1 MFLKTQIPGAHV
13 KFKPNSPA
21 IIFFKK
27 YLVNIFTA
35 ILIIFSISNSPITTA
50 QVPALEWTSSFFKPY
65 SFSNSMSK
73 DLLGNIFICGYHLPN
88 NRSKYLTIKFN
99 SSGVFNWARFYQ
111 GLDTF
116 TLGTVDI
123 AKKNIADGLGN
134 VYVGGTS
141 QNNSNYDDIVI
152 LKYSSQGDSIW
163 SVRYNGTKNGNDQF
177 ADMVMDKYK
186 NIYVTGMSAQL
197 STGFDFLT
205 IKYDSS
211 GNLLW
216 SAAYND
222 IFNSTDEPQSIA
234 IDSMQNV
241 YVTGYGLG
249 PNFRH
254 EYITVK
260 YNAAGVEQW
269 VAKHDAG
276 TGARALKIG
285 GDRENNIYVAGM
297 IDSLGTPNH
306 TKYRTIKYDQ
316 NGNMLWYNDFNS
328 MIYYMN
334 IPFKILIDSLN
345 SPIVVGT
352 SLTKYSSSGNFLWA
366 DTVRRGDWGTLDEKN
381 NIYIAGVR
389 ADTGLHWYMQTI
401 KYLPDGTKQW
411 ILNYG
416 GVPNENYEPSEIIY
430 DNNNIYISANYEYN
444 GQNGLDSVVLLKY
457 SVPVGIINHNN
468 KTPEKFE
475 LLQNYPNPFNPT
487 TKIKFSI
494 PAISKNNIEINIY
507 DVSGK
512 LVQNLFKGEIHSGE
526 YEIEWDA
533 SGFASGIYFY
543 SLITENYK
551 ESRKMIYIK

>member
-1 MFLKTQIPGAHV
+1 MFLKTQIPGAFIGIYFLKSLSNYFRQPFN
-13 KFKPNSPA
+13 KFFA
-21 IIFFKK
+21 
-27 YLVNIFTA
+27 
-35 ILIIFSISNSPITTA
+35 LIVMLMLTNNLSYSQTPT
-50 QVPALEWTSSFFKPY
+50 LEWSSSYYNPQSY
-65 SFSNSMSK
+65 SYSMSK
-73 DLLGNIFICGYHLPN
+73 DALGNIFICGYQRPF
-88 NRSKYLTIKFN
+88 SFYKYLTLKFN
-99 SSGVFNWARFYQ
+99 STGNFSWA
-111 GLDTF
+111 
-116 TLGTVDI
+116 TLYHTGDSTTWGI
-123 AKKNIADGLGN
+123 AKKCIADGTGN
-134 VYVGGTS
+134 VYTGGTFKFE
-141 QNNSNYDDIVI
+141 NDDFFII
-152 LKYSSQGDSIW
+152 KYNDKGDSIW
-163 SVRYNGTKNGNDQF
+163 SVRFNGTKNGNDQF
-177 ADMVMDKYK
+177 ADMVMDKHK

-234 IDSMQNV
+234 LDSMQNV

-269 VAKHDAG
+269 VANHDAG

-285 GDRENNIYVAGM
+285 IDRQNNIYVAGM
-297 IDSLGTPNH
+297 VDSLGTPNH

-316 NGNMLWYNDFNS
+316 NGNMLWYKDFNS

-352 SLTKYSSSGNFLWA
+352 SLTKYSSSGNLLWA

-457 SVPVGIINHNN
+457 SIPVGINTHNN
-468 KTPEKFE
+468 QIPDKFE
-475 LLQNYPNPFNPT
+475 LFQNYPNPFNPA
-487 TKIKFSI
+487 TKIYYTLPIDGFVK
-494 PAISKNNIEINIY
+494 IEIYNSIGQNIKSL
-507 DVSGK
+507 VNEFKNSGYYT
-512 LVQNLFKGEIHSGE
+512 VDFDGSNLSSGL
-526 YEIEWDA
+526 
-533 SGFASGIYFY
+533 YFY
-543 SLITENYK
+543 RINVNNFTET
-551 ESRKMIYIK
+551 RKMLLLK